1 MQSLAIRSLLKFF
14 FTKICFPLIM
24 CFSKKIIFV
33 GNALV
38 CVLHK
43 NFLDSLC
50 FMLKYLMITMELL
63 ICVGESRLNYTSPSL
78 FYFFFFL
85 GRDWGAGVYPFPVI
99 AKILAKIIKM
109 LILIHLKNRWGKI
122 LCTAVFMSLWLNYL
136 PPYQEII
143 LLLGFLLFGIKWAY
157 AKDTG
162 WKYYFCRV

>member
-50 FMLKYLMITMELL
+50 FMLKYLMLTMELV
-63 ICVGESRLNYTSPSL
+63 ICVDESRLNCTSPSL
-78 FYFFFFL
+78 FYFFFF
-85 GRDWGAGVYPFPVI
+85 GKGVGSRCLPFSSDSKNFGENHRNANTYTPKKWMRENIMYCRFYVLVASLPSSI
-99 AKILAKIIKM
+99 SRNYFVVRILAV
-109 LILIHLKNRWGKI
+109 W
-122 LCTAVFMSLWLNYL
+122 Y
-136 PPYQEII
+136 
-143 LLLGFLLFGIKWAY
+143 
-157 AKDTG
+157 
-162 WKYYFCRV
+162 